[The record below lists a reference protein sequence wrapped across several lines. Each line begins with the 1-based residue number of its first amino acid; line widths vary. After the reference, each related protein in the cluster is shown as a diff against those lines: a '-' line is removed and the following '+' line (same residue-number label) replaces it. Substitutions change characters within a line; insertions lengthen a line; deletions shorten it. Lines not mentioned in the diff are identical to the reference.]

1 MDFIMAVEHKA
12 LAIAN
17 EKMEKT
23 IAVLKNELMNIRAGR
38 ANAQL
43 LDHIMVDYYGTMTPI
58 PQVGNVSS
66 PEPRMLVIS
75 LWDAK
80 MLHEVEKAIQKSDLG
95 INPSNDGKVVRLVF
109 PEITGEKRQELVKIV
124 KKRGEEAKI
133 AIRAIRRDANET
145 FKKDKKAS
153 IVTEDDYNDLE
164 KEIQTITDKKIE
176 LVNAC
181 LVSKEKEILEV

>member
-181 LVSKEKEILEV
+181 LASKEKEILEV

>member
-1 MDFIMAVEHKA
+1 
-12 LAIAN
+12 
-17 EKMEKT
+17 
-23 IAVLKNELMNIRAGR
+23 
-38 ANAQL
+38 
-43 LDHIMVDYYGTMTPI
+43 
-58 PQVGNVSS
+58 
-66 PEPRMLVIS
+66 
-75 LWDAK
+75 

-133 AIRAIRRDANET
+133 AIRSIRRDANET

-181 LVSKEKEILEV
+181 LASKEKEILEV

>member
-95 INPSNDGKVVRLVF
+95 INPSNDGKVVRLAF

-181 LVSKEKEILEV
+181 LASKEKEILEV

>member
-1 MDFIMAVEHKA
+1 MAVEHKA